1 MELSDKT
8 SDACAFG
15 PFYPAILQPIV
26 DHAERLWALVAVHEL
41 APPSDEWAT
50 AWLVGRS
57 EEIARVASEVL
68 RSWHEAKTRD
78 TEAAAE
84 LQAYLALVHGGLGRR
99 AWVAPLPRAARRQRK
114 GPQTGG
120 RGQQS
125 RSTCPCRTCSVS
137 RRRCEIHRSA
147 SKRRQ
152 ESAWPKSRV
161 GGRKA

>member
-1 MELSDKT
+1 MELSDKA

-68 RSWHEAKTRD
+68 RSWHEEKTRD

-84 LQAYLALVHGGLGRR
+84 LQAYLALVHGGLAKSLGCSAPACCQAPAEGTADGRS
-99 AWVAPLPRAARRQRK
+99 RAAVTIDVPLSDVLRLETTLRDPSILFEEASAGCVAQEL
-114 GPQTGG
+114 
-120 RGQQS
+120 
-125 RSTCPCRTCSVS
+125 TC
-137 RRRCEIHRSA
+137 
-147 SKRRQ
+147 
-152 ESAWPKSRV
+152 
-161 GGRKA
+161 GRKA